1 MKDLYIQIARDIK
14 KGKEMREL
22 AFDMDSKEGFEL
34 RKQQDDLYKKTQFKK
49 NFLKARSKLDGF
61 DEWT

>member
-1 MKDLYIQIARDIK
+1 MKDLYLQISKEIK

-22 AFDMDSKEGFEL
+22 AFDMGGEEGFEL

-61 DEWT
+61 DE